1 MEERDKPIGVFDS
14 GIGGLTVLEELIKRF
29 PNEKFIYIADRKY
42 CPYGIKTA
50 EQIRGR
56 VQKVTSFLLNK
67 AVKAIVVACNTSSVH
82 ISSARELTDKPVI
95 GVIEP
100 ACANAVKVT
109 KNKRVA
115 VLATLSTVNSGIYQ
129 KLLAKEGIT
138 PVTLACGEFVD
149 FLENNGVDDPSGEKI
164 VAQKLQALKDSGID
178 TLIHGCTHFSLLE
191 GHMRKV
197 LGDKIT
203 YISCGAPT
211 ADCLEKILYKNNL
224 LGYQNGKGSVII
236 YTTGD
241 RDRAEHSMKWFAS
254 PHSPVQHVDID

>member
-1 MEERDKPIGVFDS
+1 MEERENPIGVFDS

-29 PNEKFIYIADRKY
+29 PNEKFIYVADKKY
-42 CPYGIKTA
+42 CPYGIKTT

-67 AVKAIVVACNTSSVH
+67 GVKAIVVACNTSSAR
-82 ISSARELTDKPVI
+82 ISSARELTAKPVI

-100 ACANAVKVT
+100 ACACAVRAT
-109 KNKRVA
+109 QNKRVA

-129 KLLAKEGIT
+129 KLLEREGIT

-149 FLENNGVDDPSGEKI
+149 FLENHDIDDPSGDKLVEGR
-164 VAQKLQALKDSGID
+164 LQALKDSKID

-191 GHMRKV
+191 ERMRKV
-197 LGDKIT
+197 LGDKIS

-211 ADCLEKILYKNNL
+211 AEYLEKILYKNNL
-224 LGYQNGKGSVII
+224 LGYPNGKGSVII
-236 YTTGD
+236 YTTGNESET
-241 RDRAEHSMKWFAS
+241 EHSMKWFAV